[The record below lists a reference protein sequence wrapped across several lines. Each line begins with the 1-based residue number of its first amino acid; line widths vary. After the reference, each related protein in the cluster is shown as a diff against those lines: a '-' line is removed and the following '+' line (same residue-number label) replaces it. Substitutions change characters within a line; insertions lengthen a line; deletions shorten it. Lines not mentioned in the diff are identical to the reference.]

1 MDDPADTMTQ
11 AQLSDAARD
20 LRAAYRRLTQRRVVV
35 ALMGG
40 TLLLISFLV
49 DLATGPSYL
58 SLDRVVA
65 TLLGEPQDRGTETI
79 IWAIRVP
86 VAIMAL
92 LVGASLGTTGLLMQT
107 ILNNPLA
114 SSYTLGIAAGA
125 GFGAALAIL
134 YGHAGEIGIP
144 LAAFCFSGLACFIVW
159 GVGRLRG
166 MTPEILVLAGIAVL
180 FLFQALLALLQFIA
194 SQEALQMI
202 VFWLFGSLQKA
213 TPLKNLLILCT
224 LLGVG
229 LFLYRDL
236 WNLSALR
243 LGDERAQALGI
254 DTEAV
259 RIRAFVSVAVLTG
272 VAVAFAGTIGF
283 IGIIAPHIARM
294 MVGEDHRALWPVS
307 AIVGALI
314 LSLASIASKTLW
326 PGTIIPIGIVTALIG
341 VPFFMWLIMTHRRSY
356 W

>member
-1 MDDPADTMTQ
+1 MTFTHH
-11 AQLSDAARD
+11 SEAARN
-20 LRAAYRRLTQRRVVV
+20 LRAAYRRLIQRR
-35 ALMGG
+35 
-40 TLLLISFLV
+40 LLIALLGCVCLALSFII
-49 DLATGPSYL
+49 DLATGPSFL
-58 SLDRVVA
+58 PLDRVVA
-65 TLLGEPQDRGTETI
+65 GLLGHAQDRGTDTI

-86 VAIMAL
+86 VAIMAV

-107 ILNNPLA
+107 VLNNPLA

-134 YGHAGEIGIP
+134 YGPSGEIIIP
-144 LAAFCFSGLACFIVW
+144 LAAFLFSGLACFIVW
-159 GVGRLRG
+159 GIGRLRG

-180 FLFQALLALLQFIA
+180 FLFQALLAFLQFVA

-213 TPLKNLLILCT
+213 TPLKNLMIFCT
-224 LLGVG
+224 LIGVG

-236 WNLSALR
+236 WALSALR

-254 DTEAV
+254 DTKAV
-259 RIRAFVSVAVLTG
+259 RIRAFISVAILTG
-272 VAVAFAGTIGF
+272 IAVAFAGTIGF

-294 MVGEDHRALWPVS
+294 LVGEDHRALWPVS

-326 PGTIIPIGIVTALIG
+326 SGTIIPIGIVTAFIG
-341 VPFFMWLIMTHRRSY
+341 VPFFMWLIMTQRRSY